1 MEVKNTNLKNRKI
14 RIGRY
19 TISALL
25 LLLIIGS
32 GVVFATAYVILQW
45 TITATVVANPTVCF
59 IRWSDG
65 SKNNT
70 FSYAVNIFPS
80 IKTVD
85 ENITY
90 GVWNWDPLLSHAC
103 HMRLASTN
111 TNSTDVA
118 SINATI
124 YITGT
129 TIFTHKWT
137 VLTDAAWSDFT
148 PLANTKYTV
157 WIEIECALGA
167 GVGHTPTFSFEM
179 KVENP

>member
-1 MEVKNTNLKNRKI
+1 MEVENMNLKNRKI

-25 LLLIIGS
+25 LLLIIGVGTVS
-32 GVVFATAYVILQW
+32 AVAYVILQW
-45 TITATVVANPTVCF
+45 TMTATVQANPKVCF
-59 IRWSDG
+59 IQWSDG
-65 SKNNT
+65 LKQNT
-70 FSYAVNIFPS
+70 FSYLVNIFPS

-85 ENITY
+85 ENVTY
-90 GVWNWDPLLSHAC
+90 GVWNNDTSSHAC

-111 TNSTDVA
+111 TNSTDVT
-118 SINATI
+118 SVNATI

-137 VLTDAAWSDFT
+137 VPTDAVWYDFT

-157 WIEIECALGA
+157 WIEIECASGA
-167 GVGHTPTFSFEM
+167 GVGHTPTFNFEM